1 MSVIPVWPLKSP
13 RLSPRK
19 QFGSLMTAIY
29 HRLRIGP
36 IILLMILNWKEG
48 EGFFFNADGVPPVGQ
63 EGLLGYWKLDEISGA
78 VAHNSVANGADGR
91 LSNNPIW
98 LNDGERGRVLQF
110 DGIDDFLVAG
120 SATIPRMT
128 TSNDF
133 TWSFWAYSNEGRNN
147 NVILGNR
154 YSPTGVDYSP
164 REFIKFTTSAFEFH
178 RNGRGEDIDYSSIPL
193 RRWIHHAVVKKGTQL
208 TYYRQGRLS
217 DTRSITQGLRNAQ
230 PFYFG
235 GDRTVENWSG
245 RLDDVAIW
253 EKALP
258 PSSISGLAD
267 GSLTPDSAPFPTA
280 GRSREPKWNQI
291 QQLIISEKNSII
303 WATNNKQRWS

>member
-1 MSVIPVWPLKSP
+1 MGFQFKHRGTPGAVNVSDPSLAPKVTEVISEKTIWKFDDRNLPPPSNWSYN
-13 RLSPRK
+13 S
-19 QFGSLMTAIY
+19 FDDT
-29 HRLRIGP
+29 H
-36 IILLMILNWKEG
+36 WKEG
-48 EGFFFNADGVPPVGQ
+48 EGFFFNADGISPVGQ

-133 TWSFWAYSNEGRNN
+133 TWSFWAYSNEGRSN

-154 YSPTGVDYSP
+154 YSPNGVDFSP

-208 TYYRQGRLS
+208 MYYRQGRLS
-217 DTRSITQGLRNAQ
+217 DRRLITQGLRNAQ

-245 RLDDVAIW
+245 RLDDVALW

-258 PSSISGLAD
+258 SSSISGLTD
-267 GSLTPDSAPFPTA
+267 GSLTPDNAPVSDNRA
-280 GRSREPKWNQI
+280 
-291 QQLIISEKNSII
+291 
-303 WATNNKQRWS
+303 